1 VKGTGLCAGCP
12 SLCLAITNGLRIPK
26 DKPEVQYPI
35 MSVCQA
41 GVKHNMC

>member
-1 VKGTGLCAGCP
+1 MKGTGLCAGC
-12 SLCLAITNGLRIPK
+12 SSCCLAITDGLRNLK

-35 MSVCQA
+35 MSVCHA